1 MLNKTVF
8 ISYARA
14 DTEFAENVRHRLKDE
29 GFSVW
34 IDREELRP
42 GEDWRTEIDQA
53 LRNAFAVVIIVSSAS
68 MASQYVLYEWAFAIG
83 AGKLVVPLLYEENL
97 NMEDETN
104 VHPRMTTFQ
113 YLDFTNRKTRDWAGL
128 IRVLR
133 EEGTHPQAF
142 NNGTHLQDHLE
153 PTLIR
158 RSYRE
163 MGEKTE
169 MKNHY
174 YRSYE
179 LSIINGAGAGKRYM
193 LDKSVIQIGKDERN
207 DIVLNIRGV
216 SRSHARL
223 IYKHDSTYEIRD
235 MESVNGTYVNRQR
248 LKPGEVCLLHH
259 GDVIGIGTVKGV
271 LEMRFE
277 IMLGVPS

>member
-1 MLNKTVF
+1 MLSKTVF
-8 ISYARA
+8 ISYSRS

-29 GFSVW
+29 GFFVW
-34 IDREELRP
+34 LDREELRP

-53 LRNAFAVVIIVSSAS
+53 LRNAFSVVIIVSSGS
-68 MASQYVLYEWAFAIG
+68 MASKYVLYEWAFAIG

-97 NMEDETN
+97 NMEDETI

-113 YLDFTNRKTRDWAGL
+113 YLDFTNRNTRDWAGL

-133 EEGTHPQAF
+133 EEGINPQAF
-142 NNGTHLQDHLE
+142 NNGGKLYDHME

-158 RSYRE
+158 RSTRE
-163 MGEKTE
+163 LGEKTE

-174 YRSYE
+174 YRAYG
-179 LSIINGAGAGKRYM
+179 LSVISGAGAGKRYM
-193 LDKSVIQIGKDERN
+193 LDKSTITIGKDDHN
-207 DIVLNIRGV
+207 DIVLNIRGI

-223 IYKHDSTYEIRD
+223 IYKHDSTYEVRD
-235 MESVNGTYVNRQR
+235 MESVNGTFINRQR
-248 LKPGEVCLLHH
+248 LNPGETCILQH

-277 IMLGVPS
+277 IVLGVPS